1 MIHKK
6 QREELRKVLGY
17 HYADEVLY
25 ILNMHGVTSRK
36 GTPYGKSMIRNV
48 YNGLNENKKI
58 ESAIMELYVKKKKE
72 KEETFNTRNEVLG
85 IPDEK

>member
-25 ILNMHGVTSRK
+25 ILNMRGVTSRK

-48 YNGLNENKKI
+48 YNGINESKKI
-58 ESAIMELYVKKKKE
+58 ESAIMQLYVKRKKE
-72 KEETFNTRNEVLG
+72 KEETFNTRNQVLG
-85 IPDEK
+85 ITDEK